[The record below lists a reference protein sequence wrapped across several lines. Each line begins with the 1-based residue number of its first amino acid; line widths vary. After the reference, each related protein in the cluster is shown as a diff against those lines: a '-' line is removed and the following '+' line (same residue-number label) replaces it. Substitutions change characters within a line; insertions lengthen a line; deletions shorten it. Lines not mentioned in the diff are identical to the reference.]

1 MLRKDY
7 IEKLIVIHKNR
18 LQKLKE
24 KQAFY
29 GQDTPTHILMEIEI
43 VRTEIKRRKV
53 ELFELNHAK
62 QQVQIYLQGDFS
74 SVSADRLSAAIEG
87 FAAIIRISP
96 QAIKVYSV

>member
-7 IEKLIVIHKNR
+7 IETLLINHETR

-29 GQDTPTHILMEIEI
+29 GQDTSPHILMEIEI
-43 VRTEIKRRKV
+43 IETEIKRRKV

-74 SVSADRLSAAIEG
+74 SVSADRWSAAIEG
-87 FAAIIRISP
+87 FAAAMGIVP
-96 QAIKVYSV
+96 QAIKVYRV